1 MWVLKLHQRYH
12 AQCMIMYILNHFVT
26 YWCSKMGSRIQNNPK
41 ETFMNRQKGYYHYDE
56 LVIAYHFSCNS
67 KHTMFLKDLVDTFIL
82 LLYEYKKLP
91 CLPNWLETIDDKPE
105 LSALGL

>member
-1 MWVLKLHQRYH
+1 
-12 AQCMIMYILNHFVT
+12 
-26 YWCSKMGSRIQNNPK
+26 
-41 ETFMNRQKGYYHYDE
+41 MNRQKGYYHYDE

-91 CLPNWLETIDDKPE
+91 CLPN
-105 LSALGL
+105 